1 MKNNKFKAIGFDHTG
16 VIAGDSARL
25 FHEKVCHVLQIEY
38 PEFRKVYQNHN
49 LDFNA
54 GRITKKEFWTTILRE
69 LKKETFYYEVME
81 VVDAPRLLN
90 NSVMQLIYD
99 LKEKGYKLGILS
111 NDTVEGGVVIR
122 KDEGLEDIF
131 DLILI
136 SAETGLAK
144 PTVEAFTDFAEKL
157 GVTFDELV
165 FIDDAIFNIEAA
177 DKLGITTVK
186 CDDPNNLR
194 NQLEDLEVL

>member
-1 MKNNKFKAIGFDHTG
+1 MKYKAIGFDHTG
-16 VIAGDSARL
+16 VIAGDSARR
-25 FHEKVCHVLQIEY
+25 FHEKVCNVLQIEY

-54 GRITKKEFWTTILRE
+54 GRTSKKEFWTTILRE
-69 LKKETFYYEVME
+69 LKKEQFYYEVME
-81 VVDAPRLLN
+81 VVDAPRLVN
-90 NSVMQLIYD
+90 NEVVELIYD

-122 KDEGLEDIF
+122 KDEGLEAIF

-144 PTVEAFTDFAEKL
+144 PTPESFTDFAEKL
-157 GVTFDELV
+157 GVSFEELV

-177 DKLGITTVK
+177 NKLGITAIK
-186 CDDPNNLR
+186 CDDPRSLR
-194 NQLEDLEVL
+194 EQLKEIEVI